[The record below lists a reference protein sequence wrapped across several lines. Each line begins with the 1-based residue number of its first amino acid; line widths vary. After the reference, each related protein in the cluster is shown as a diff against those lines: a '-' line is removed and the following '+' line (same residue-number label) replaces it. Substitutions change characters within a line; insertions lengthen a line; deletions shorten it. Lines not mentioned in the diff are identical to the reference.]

1 MPKTY
6 DLLIRVSRM
15 GSRAEGAESTMTI
28 DDQRA
33 AGMATIE
40 QVGGRFSG
48 RELRALN
55 QSGST
60 VHTSAKWAE
69 AVARARRGETS
80 GFVIAY
86 DDRLGR
92 NWRTAGPFYDRAEAA
107 GCEIL
112 FSNMPGMDY
121 RTDTGRT
128 MTGLLSVVAET
139 TYLAARNRGNRT
151 ADWVLTRGV
160 ANRVPF
166 GYTRNAA
173 EFDDRGEAIESS
185 KADPDKDGKA
195 LVPDDDTAPFLVKIF
210 ERRADGHS
218 WASIARWLDAEGVKP
233 RAPRRADGRGSGAW
247 TTSTLS
253 NIIRNPVYLGIV
265 TLGDR
270 PPVEGAHEPL
280 VTRALWNRAQ
290 SSTTIQRTGKN
301 CAGIA
306 GGLLHCGTCGGKLS
320 VTGSNPSYTCR
331 RTINGVPCGRPTYVS
346 KSRADEFVERAVI
359 EALST
364 GSLDVLT
371 TAADLTRLRGAW
383 EDACAALENVL
394 ALGTALDA
402 GMLRRAVSVRQAKV
416 DETRAGYEAARD
428 GAEAATAL
436 PGASAWASLDLD
448 DKRRV
453 AGVLIDRITV
463 SAPASVRDRG
473 LHADVARRFKVRWNG
488 GK

>member
-1 MPKTY
+1 
-6 DLLIRVSRM
+6 
-15 GSRAEGAESTMTI
+15 MTI
-28 DDQRA
+28 EDQRQSCTDA
-33 AGMATIE
+33 IE
-40 QVGGRFSG
+40 REHGRVG
-48 RELRALN
+48 RELQALN

-60 VHTSAKWAE
+60 VHTSPEWTE
-69 AVARARRGETS
+69 AVARARRHETS
-80 GFVIAY
+80 GFAIAY

-92 NWRTAGPFYDRAEAA
+92 NWRTAGQFYIDAEEA

-112 FSNMPGMDY
+112 FGNAQGLDY

-128 MTGLLSVVAET
+128 MTGLLSVVSET
-139 TYLAARNRGNRT
+139 TYLAARNRGNRIAT
-151 ADWVLTRGV
+151 AVLARGV
-160 ANRVPF
+160 PNRVPF

-195 LVPDDDTAPFLVKIF
+195 LVPDPDTAPVVRQIF

-218 WASIARWLDAEGVKP
+218 WVSIARWLDAEGVQP
-233 RAPRRADGRGSGAW
+233 RAPRRKDGRGSGAW
-247 TTSTLS
+247 TTSTLANMIS
-253 NIIRNPVYLGIV
+253 SPVYLGIV

-290 SSTTIQRTGKN
+290 SSTTIQRTGAN

-306 GGLLHCGTCGGKLS
+306 GGLLICGTCGGILS

-331 RTINGVPCGRPTYVS
+331 RTINGQPCSRPTYVS
-346 KSRADEFVERAVI
+346 KSRADEWVERTVI
-359 EALST
+359 EALQT
-364 GSLDVLT
+364 GSLDVLA
-371 TAADLTRLRGAW
+371 TAADLTGLRSAW
-383 EDACAALENVL
+383 EDELAGLENVL
-394 ALGTALDA
+394 ALGPDLDPA
-402 GMLRRAVSVRQAKV
+402 MLRRAVSVRQARI
-416 DETRAGYEAARD
+416 DETRAAYEAARD
-428 GAEAATAL
+428 GAEAAATL

-453 AGVLIDRITV
+453 AKVLIERVTV

-473 LHADVARRFKVRWNG
+473 PNADVARRFEVRWNG
-488 GK
+488 

>member
-15 GSRAEGAESTMTI
+15 GSRTEGAETTMTLG
-28 DDQRA
+28 DQRT
-33 AGMATIE
+33 AGMATIA
-40 QVGGRFSG
+40 QAGGRLG
-48 RELRALN
+48 RELQATN

-69 AVARARRGETS
+69 AVARANRGETA
-80 GFVIAY
+80 GFAIAY

-92 NWRTAGPFYDRAEAA
+92 NWRTAGPFYDACEAA

-112 FSNMPGMDY
+112 FSNLPGVDY
-121 RTDTGRT
+121 RTDDGRT
-128 MTGLLSVVAET
+128 ITGVLAVVAER
-139 TYLAARNRGNRT
+139 TYLTARNRGNRI
-151 ADWVLTRGV
+151 AAAVLARGV
-160 ANRVPF
+160 TNRVPF
-166 GYTRNAA
+166 GYRRNAA

-185 KADPDKDGKA
+185 KTDPDKDGKA
-195 LVPDDDTAPFLVKIF
+195 LVPDDAEAPFLVGIF

-218 WASIARWLDAEGVKP
+218 WVSIARWLDAEGVKP
-233 RAPRRADGRGSGAW
+233 RSPRGSSGTW
-247 TTSTLS
+247 TTSTLANMIS
-253 NIIRNPVYLGIV
+253 SSVYLGTV

-270 PPVEGAHEPL
+270 PPVEDAHKPL

-290 SSTTIQRTGKN
+290 SSTTIQRTGRN

-306 GGLLHCGTCGGKLS
+306 GGLLVCGTCGGILS

-383 EDACAALENVL
+383 EDAQAALENVL
-394 ALGTALDA
+394 ALGTALDPA
-402 GMLRRAVSVRQAKV
+402 MLRRAVSVRQGRI
-416 DETRAGYEAARD
+416 DETRAAYEAARD
-428 GAEAATAL
+428 GAEAASAL
-436 PGASAWASLDLD
+436 PDASAWAMLDLD

-453 AGVLIDRITV
+453 AGVLIEHVTV
-463 SAPASVRDRG
+463 SAPVSIRDRVP
-473 LHADVARRFKVRWNG
+473 HADVARRFKVRWNG